1 MKKLTKSIFKELK
14 KQKSKDK
21 FLLFLDTPILVEEA
35 IKNGYSPNFVLLSE
49 NSSFEFLNK
58 YNDVCYLAST
68 EELSFFSD
76 AKTNAGLV
84 AAFNVK
90 NKPFKKIN
98 SKFLVLDGLQ
108 DAGNVGTL
116 LRTALACD
124 FNSVILVDCVHLSNP
139 KLIRSSAGA
148 IFKLN
153 ILECNFEDFLKL
165 KLKNLIYADM
175 NGKDIKDTSFYENFG
190 LVLGN
195 EGNGVSKKMRNL
207 CEASV
212 ALKMKNDL
220 ESLNVAVAGS
230 IIMYFCTH
238 FKN

>member
-1 MKKLTKSIFKELK
+1 MKKLTKSIFKEFK

-35 IKNGYSPNFVLLSE
+35 IKNGYIPSFILISE
-49 NSSFEFLNK
+49 NANFDFLKNYYHLCYFASSDELN
-58 YNDVCYLAST
+58 Y
-68 EELSFFSD
+68 FSNT
-76 AKTNAGLV
+76 KTNAGLV

-90 NKPFKKIN
+90 TKKFKKIDSN
-98 SKFLVLDGLQ
+98 YLVLDGLQ

-124 FNSVILVDCVHLSNP
+124 FKSIILVDCVHLSNP

-153 ILECNFEDFLKL
+153 VLECSFDEFTKL
-165 KLKNLIYADM
+165 NLKNLIYADM
-175 NGKDIKDTSFYENFG
+175 NGDDIKKSSMIEPFG

-195 EGNGVSKKMRNL
+195 EGNGVSSRMRSL
-207 CEASV
+207 CNGSIS
-212 ALKMKNDL
+212 LSMKNNL
-220 ESLNVAVAGS
+220 ESLNVGVAGA
-230 IIMYFCTH
+230 IIMYYFT
-238 FKN
+238 FLKN